1 MRGGANVQAEAEA
14 HAIEVDPAASLG
26 LEGSQAET
34 EAAARIQSM
43 QRGKLARKELA
54 EQQEA
59 ATRIQAIQRGKN
71 SRRAAAGGGGAGDA
85 DAGSADAG
93 TGMDEEAAAL
103 RIQAMQRG
111 NAARKEMAGMQ
122 GSISVQFVILP
133 ENFTYEL
140 ECPAGATWAQAK
152 VALEADLAIKQ
163 ENMRIR
169 VDGADVQDD
178 AATMAAD
185 GVVSGMQLELEVVYA
200 DAAPAVEAEVF
211 EGEPM
216 LVTVERGDH
225 PAVTVKVYVDKSE
238 LKEKA
243 YLGGYRNKKTE
254 AEYHHAFTQ
263 TPPDAAMI
271 ARAEAAAKKVITERT
286 TQTVVQKSR
295 SMNTVRESAT
305 QMNPPY
311 LPLLVDES
319 KDKVLEPRPYFSADQ
334 LWQLKAEKTL
344 VIQCHVR
351 GWFARRVAA
360 ELRRQLH
367 VQQQFIQEQAAARAK
382 EGEENR
388 RQEIERRMHPRT
400 AADFEVLAKELE
412 GWRLK
417 ETKRIHSEDLDEE
430 SRQAEIE
437 VLLSKETQLLQT
449 IDRLRIA
456 AADENKKDQI
466 NGNIE
471 QMAEPKL
478 WALSDGEA
486 ITVHTPFTSRA
497 REMKELYKGLE
508 MSGITVDERLD
519 VLLHVKWTVTE
530 FDCPLTRDIVQLID
544 READMLNRGRSEK
557 SLAGLRRRLTNLFLH
572 FLMTPEFVRLSPDRP
587 RPRPI
592 ADFPVRAGRT
602 RRARAFK
609 RCRPSSR

>member
-1 MRGGANVQAEAEA
+1 MQAEAEA

-26 LEGSQAET
+26 LEGSEAET

-71 SRRAAAGGGGAGDA
+71 SRRAGGGAGDA

-254 AEYHHAFTQ
+254 AEYHHA
-263 TPPDAAMI
+263 
-271 ARAEAAAKKVITERT
+271 
-286 TQTVVQKSR
+286 S
-295 SMNTVRESAT
+295 
-305 QMNPPY
+305 
-311 LPLLVDES
+311 
-319 KDKVLEPRPYFSADQ
+319 
-334 LWQLKAEKTL
+334 
-344 VIQCHVR
+344 
-351 GWFARRVAA
+351 
-360 ELRRQLH
+360 
-367 VQQQFIQEQAAARAK
+367 
-382 EGEENR
+382 
-388 RQEIERRMHPRT
+388 
-400 AADFEVLAKELE
+400 
-412 GWRLK
+412 
-417 ETKRIHSEDLDEE
+417 
-430 SRQAEIE
+430 
-437 VLLSKETQLLQT
+437 
-449 IDRLRIA
+449 
-456 AADENKKDQI
+456 
-466 NGNIE
+466 
-471 QMAEPKL
+471 
-478 WALSDGEA
+478 
-486 ITVHTPFTSRA
+486 
-497 REMKELYKGLE
+497 
-508 MSGITVDERLD
+508 
-519 VLLHVKWTVTE
+519 
-530 FDCPLTRDIVQLID
+530 
-544 READMLNRGRSEK
+544 
-557 SLAGLRRRLTNLFLH
+557 RRR
-572 FLMTPEFVRLSPDRP
+572 R
-587 RPRPI
+587 
-592 ADFPVRAGRT
+592 RT
-602 RRARAFK
+602 R
-609 RCRPSSR
+609 P

>member
-1 MRGGANVQAEAEA
+1 VRGGANIQTQEEA
-14 HAIEVDPAASLG
+14 HEITVDPAESLG
-26 LEGSQAET
+26 LEGTDEESAAASRIQSIQRGKLARKELQEQKAAATKIQAIQRGKQTRRARDGGAAPDAPDADAADE
-34 EAAARIQSM
+34 EAAAVRIQAM

-54 EQQEA
+54 
-59 ATRIQAIQRGKN
+59 
-71 SRRAAAGGGGAGDA
+71 
-85 DAGSADAG
+85 
-93 TGMDEEAAAL
+93 
-103 RIQAMQRG
+103 
-111 NAARKEMAGMQ
+111 GMQ
-122 GSISVQFVILP
+122 GSLSVQFVILP

-152 VALEADLAIKQ
+152 AALEADLAIKQ

-178 AATMAAD
+178 SATLAGD
-185 GVVSGMQLELEVVYA
+185 GVTSGMQLELEVVYA
-200 DAAPAVEAEVF
+200 DGTGAVEPEVF

-216 LVTVERGDH
+216 LVKVERGDH
-225 PAVTVKVYVDKSE
+225 PPVTVKVYVDKSE
-238 LKEKA
+238 LKQKA
-243 YLGGYRNKKTE
+243 YLGGFRNKKTE
-254 AEYHHAFTQ
+254 VEYHHAFTQ

-295 SMNTVRESAT
+295 SVNTVRETAT

-311 LPLLVDES
+311 LPLLIDES

-382 EGEENR
+382 ETEENR
-388 RQEIERRMHPRT
+388 RREIERRMHPRT
-400 AADFEVLAKELE
+400 AADFEVLHKELE

-417 ETKRIHSEDLDEE
+417 ETNRIHADANLADED
-430 SRQAEIE
+430 RQAEIE
-437 VLLSKETQLLQT
+437 VLLGKETQLLQT

-456 AADENKKDQI
+456 AAEENKRDSVSSS
-466 NGNIE
+466 IE
-471 QMAEPKL
+471 QMAQPKL

-508 MSGITVDERLD
+508 MRGITVDERLD

-557 SLAGLRRRLTNLFLH
+557 SLSGLRRRLTNLFLH
-572 FLMTPEFVRLSPDRP
+572 FLMTPEFNPESSRFQKVPPEFTLKT
-587 RPRPI
+587 
-592 ADFPVRAGRT
+592 RT
-602 RRARAFK
+602 MP
-609 RCRPSSR
+609 CRPK